1 VNADDGVGVIDR
13 PGKHARELGAADAR
27 LESRKLRFDLGNHL
41 LVALGRAEFEQHA
54 CVLDVARQLLDAA
67 YLLFETGALSIDD
80 LRFLLI
86 VPETRSERL
95 LLELGYC
102 RLELRKV
109 KDAPLAP

>member
-1 VNADDGVGVIDR
+1 VVDR
-13 PGKHARELGAADAR
+13 AGQHSRELGAADAR
-27 LESRKLRFDLGNHL
+27 LEGGQLPFDLRDHR
-41 LVALGRAEFEQHA
+41 LVVLGRAELEQHA
-54 CVLDVARQLLDAA
+54 GVLDVARQLLDAA

>member
-1 VNADDGVGVIDR
+1 VIDR

-67 YLLFETGALSIDD
+67 DLLLEAGALSVDD
-80 LRFLLI
+80 LRLLLI
-86 VPETRSERL
+86 VPEPGGKRL
-95 LLELGYC
+95 LLEPAYRG
-102 RLELRKV
+102 LELRKV